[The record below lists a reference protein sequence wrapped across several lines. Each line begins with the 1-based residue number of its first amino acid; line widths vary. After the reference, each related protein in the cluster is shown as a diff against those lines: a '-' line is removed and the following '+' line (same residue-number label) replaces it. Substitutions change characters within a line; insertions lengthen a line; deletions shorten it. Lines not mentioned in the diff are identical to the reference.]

1 MKEQI
6 VERDISR
13 EMEKSYIDYS
23 MSVIVSRALPDVRD
37 GLKPVHRRILYS
49 MFEQKYTHDKTF
61 KKSARIVGDVIGKYH
76 PHGDSAI
83 YNAMVRLA
91 QEFSTRY
98 MLVEGQGNFGSIDG
112 DGAAAMRYT
121 EARLSPIADELLRD
135 LDKETVDFYP
145 NYDESLM
152 QPWVLPSR
160 FPNLLVNGS
169 TGIAVGMT
177 TSIPPHN
184 LREVIDGTIY
194 TIDNPDCVTEDL
206 MEIITGPDFPTG
218 ATILGRESMRRAYRT
233 GHGRV
238 RIRSKAFIEDHGK
251 GRFRIVVT
259 EIPYMVNKTKL
270 LEGIADLV
278 RTKRIDGITEM
289 RDESNRHGIRIV
301 LEIRR
306 DANANVILNQL
317 YKNSNLESTF
327 SMIFIALQEGMPKV
341 FTLKGMIEQY
351 ILHQK
356 DVETRRIQF
365 DLRKAKDRA
374 HILEGLLKA
383 LENIDEIIRIIRA
396 AYDDAREKLMET
408 FDFTEIQA
416 NSILSMQ
423 LRRLQGLEY
432 EKIDQELLG
441 LQKDIAYYLEILG
454 DENLLM
460 DIIKDNLR
468 EIKEKYG
475 DERRTDIEHS
485 YEELEDEDLIEE
497 REMVITLTQRGYV
510 KRVAQ
515 DVYQSQN
522 RGGKGIIG
530 LTTRDEDVI
539 YDIFTTSTHSDLLY
553 FTNFGK
559 LYRLKAYRI
568 PESSR
573 QSRGTPIINL
583 LQLDEGEMV
592 TSIIPIN
599 TMDERRLII
608 ATKQGV
614 INKMLLKDIESNR
627 QGGIKVVRLD
637 EGDEVINVRI
647 LDEDA
652 DIFVAT
658 KMGKAIRFPS
668 SEMRVL
674 NRNTRGV
681 RSIQLQEGDEVVTA
695 DVVKENQ
702 GDILS
707 ITSRGYG
714 KRTELDH
721 YRSQGRSGK
730 GMINYKITD
739 KTGYV
744 VASTLVKEEDE
755 IFLISSVGSM
765 IRIRVMDISKMGR
778 NTSGVSLMRFEE
790 DVEVVAFAKA
800 MEDIE
805 AVDRTEEIMDIEGFE
820 EEENGSED

>member
-6 VERDISR
+6 IERDISR

-49 MFEQKYTHDKTF
+49 MYEQKYTHDKPF

-91 QEFSTRY
+91 QDFSTRY

-194 TIDNPDCVTEDL
+194 TIDHPQCAVEDL
-206 MEIITGPDFPTG
+206 MEIIKGPDFPTG
-218 ATILGRESMRRAYRT
+218 ATIMGRESMRRAYRT

-238 RIRSKAFIEDHGK
+238 RIRSKATIEEHGK
-251 GRFRIVVT
+251 NRFRIVIT

-278 RTKRIDGITEM
+278 RLKRIDGITEM
-289 RDESNRHGIRIV
+289 RDESNRHGIRII

-306 DANANVILNQL
+306 DANANIILNQL
-317 YKNSNLESTF
+317 YKNSALESVF
-327 SMIFIALQEGMPKV
+327 SMIFIALEGGMPKV
-341 FTLKGMIEQY
+341 FTLKGMIEKY

-356 DVETRRIQF
+356 EVETRRIQF
-365 DLRKAKDRA
+365 DLKKARERA

-383 LENIDEIIRIIRA
+383 LENIDEVIRIIRS
-396 AYDDAREKLMET
+396 AYDDAREKLMEA
-408 FDFTEIQA
+408 FAFTEIQA
-416 NSILSMQ
+416 NNILSMQ

-432 EKIDQELLG
+432 EKIDEELRG
-441 LQKDIAYYLEILG
+441 LQRDIAYYLEVLG
-454 DENLLM
+454 DERLLM
-460 DIIKDNLR
+460 AIIKESLEN
-468 EIKEKYG
+468 IKARYG
-475 DERRTDIEHS
+475 DERRTRIEQS

-515 DVYQSQN
+515 DIYQSQN
-522 RGGKGIIG
+522 RGGKGVIG

-583 LQLDEGEMV
+583 LQLDEGEKV
-592 TSIIPIN
+592 TSIIPVN
-599 TMDERRLII
+599 AMDERRLVL

-614 INKMLLKDIESNR
+614 INKMLLKDLESNR
-627 QGGIKVVRLD
+627 QGGIKVIRLD
-637 EGDEVINVRI
+637 EEDEVIHVRI

-658 KMGKAIRFPS
+658 KKGKAIRFPS

-674 NRNTRGV
+674 SRNTRGV
-681 RSIQLQEGDEVVTA
+681 KSIQLQKGDEVVTA
-695 DVVKENQ
+695 DVVREHE
-702 GDILS
+702 GDILT
-707 ITSRGYG
+707 ITSKGYG
-714 KRTELDH
+714 KRTELDQ

-730 GMINYKITD
+730 GIINYKLTD
-739 KTGYV
+739 KTGQV
-744 VASTLVKEEDE
+744 VAATLVKDEDE
-755 IFLISSVGSM
+755 VFLISSQGSM
-765 IRIRVMDISKMGR
+765 IRIRVSDISKMGR
-778 NTSGVSLMRFEE
+778 NTSGVSLMRCED

-800 MEDIE
+800 MES
-805 AVDRTEEIMDIEGFE
+805 E
-820 EEENGSED
+820 EEENGREN

>member
-1 MKEQI
+1 
-6 VERDISR
+6 
-13 EMEKSYIDYS
+13 MEKSYIDYS

>member
-1 MKEQI
+1 MNTNI

-49 MFEQKYTHDKTF
+49 MYEQKYSHDKPF

-91 QEFSTRY
+91 QDFSTRY
-98 MLVEGQGNFGSIDG
+98 LLVEGQGNFGSIDG

-121 EARLSPIADELLRD
+121 EARLSAISDELLRD

-184 LREVIDGTIY
+184 LVEIIDGTVHL
-194 TIDNPDCVTEDL
+194 IDNPEAGIEDL
-206 MEIITGPDFPTG
+206 LEIIKGPDFPTG
-218 ATILGRESMRRAYRT
+218 ATIMGRESMKRAYRT

-238 RIRSKAFIEDHGK
+238 RIRSKATIEEYKK
-251 GRFRIVVT
+251 GRYRIVVS

-289 RDESNRHGIRIV
+289 RDESSRHGIRII

-306 DANANVILNQL
+306 DANANIILNQL
-317 YKNSNLESTF
+317 YKNSTLESVF
-327 SMIFIALQEGMPKV
+327 SMIFIALDGGMPRV
-341 FTLKGMIEQY
+341 FNLKEMIVKY
-351 ILHQK
+351 IDHQK
-356 DVETRRIQF
+356 EVETRRVEF
-365 DLRKAKDRA
+365 DLRKARDRA
-374 HILEGLLKA
+374 HILEGLLIA
-383 LENIDEIIRIIRA
+383 LQNIDEIIKIIRSS
-396 AYDDAREKLMET
+396 YDNARERLMER
-408 FDFTEIQA
+408 FEFTEIQA

-432 EKIDQELLG
+432 EKIDIEYQALK
-441 LQKDIAYYLEILG
+441 KDIAYYLEVLA
-454 DENLLM
+454 DEGLLM
-460 DIIKDNLR
+460 GLIKDSL
-468 EIKEKYG
+468 EAIKEKYG
-475 DERRTDIEHS
+475 DERRTSIEHS

-515 DVYQSQN
+515 DVYQSQH
-522 RGGKGIIG
+522 RGGRGVIG
-530 LTTRDEDVI
+530 LTTRDEDII

-553 FTNFGK
+553 FTNLGK
-559 LYRLKAYRI
+559 LFRLKAYRI

-583 LQLDEGEMV
+583 LQLEEGEKV
-592 TSIIPIN
+592 TSIIPVN
-599 TMDERRLII
+599 SMDERRLVL
-608 ATKQGV
+608 ATKKGV
-614 INKMLLKDIESNR
+614 INKMLLQDIESNR
-627 QGGIKVVRLD
+627 QSGIKVIRLD
-637 EGDEVINVRI
+637 EGDEVIHVRI
-647 LDEDA
+647 LEEENDVF
-652 DIFVAT
+652 IAT
-658 KMGKAIRFPS
+658 KLGKAIRFPS
-668 SEMRVL
+668 SDMRVL
-674 NRNTRGV
+674 SRNTRGV
-681 RSIQLQEGDEVVTA
+681 KSIELAQEDEVVSV
-695 DVVKENQ
+695 DVLDDDRA
-702 GDILS
+702 DILT
-707 ITSRGYG
+707 ITTQGYG
-714 KRTELDH
+714 KRTTLDN
-721 YRSQGRSGK
+721 YRSQGRGGK
-730 GMINYKITD
+730 GIINYKLTG
-739 KTGYV
+739 KTGRV
-744 VASTLVKEEDE
+744 VSASLVREDDE
-755 IFLISSVGSM
+755 IFLISSQGSM
-765 IRIRVMDISKMGR
+765 IRIRVEDISVMGR

-800 MEDIE
+800 VDI
-805 AVDRTEEIMDIEGFE
+805 E
-820 EEENGSED
+820 EEENGSEN

>member
-1 MKEQI
+1 MNKNI
-6 VERDISR
+6 IERDISR

-49 MFEQKYTHDKTF
+49 MYEQKYTHDKSF
-61 KKSARIVGDVIGKYH
+61 KKSARIVGDVMGKYH

-91 QEFSTRY
+91 QDFSTRY

-121 EARLSPIADELLRD
+121 EARLSAISDELLRD

-145 NYDESLM
+145 NYDESLV
-152 QPWVLPSR
+152 QPWVLPAR

-184 LREVIDGTIY
+184 LGEVIDATVH
-194 TIDNPDCVTEDL
+194 TIDNPDCYVEDL
-206 MEIITGPDFPTG
+206 LEIIEGPDFPTG
-218 ATILGRESMRRAYRT
+218 ATIMGKESMKNAYRT

-238 RIRSKAFIEDHGK
+238 RIRSKAGIEEFGNN
-251 GRFRIVVT
+251 RYRIVVT

-270 LEGIADLV
+270 LESIADLV
-278 RTKRIDGITEM
+278 KSKKIDGITEM
-289 RDESNRHGIRIV
+289 RDESSRHGIRII

-306 DANANVILNQL
+306 DANPNIILNQL
-317 YKNSNLESTF
+317 YKNSTLESVF
-327 SMIFIALQEGMPKV
+327 SMIFIALDGGMPKV
-341 FTLKGMIEQY
+341 FNLKEMIEKY

-356 DVETRRIQF
+356 DVETRRIEF
-365 DLRKAKDRA
+365 DLRKARDRA
-374 HILEGLLKA
+374 HILEGLLIA
-383 LENIDEIIRIIRA
+383 LQNIDEIIKIIRSS
-396 AYDDAREKLMET
+396 YDNAREKLMER
-408 FDFTEIQA
+408 FEFTEIQA
-416 NSILSMQ
+416 NNILSMQ

-432 EKIDQELLG
+432 EKINDEYQG
-441 LQKDIAYYLEILG
+441 LKKNIAYYLEVLG
-454 DENLLM
+454 NEDLLM
-460 DIIKDNLR
+460 GIIKDSLI
-468 EIKEKYG
+468 EIKNKYS
-475 DERRTDIEHS
+475 DERRTTIEHS

-530 LTTRDEDVI
+530 LTTRDEDII
-539 YDIFTTSTHSDLLY
+539 YDIFTTSTHSDLMY
-553 FTNFGK
+553 FTNLGR

-583 LQLDEGEMV
+583 LQLDKGEKV
-592 TSIIPIN
+592 TSIIPVGE
-599 TMDERRLII
+599 MDERRLVL
-608 ATKQGV
+608 ATKKGV
-614 INKMLLKDIESNR
+614 INKMLLSDLESNR
-627 QGGIKVVRLD
+627 QGGIKVIRLD
-637 EGDEVINVRI
+637 EGDEVIHVKI
-647 LDEDA
+647 IEDDS

-658 KMGKAIRFPS
+658 RKGKAIRFPS

-674 NRNTRGV
+674 SRNTRGV
-681 RSIQLQEGDEVVTA
+681 KSIELQEDDEVVSV
-695 DVVKENQ
+695 DVVADNQ
-702 GDILS
+702 GDVLT
-707 ITSRGYG
+707 ITSKGFG
-714 KRTELDH
+714 KLTDIKN
-721 YRSQGRSGK
+721 YRSQGRGGK
-730 GMINYKITD
+730 GMINYRLTE
-739 KTGYV
+739 KTGDV
-744 VASTLVKEEDE
+744 VASTLASSDDE
-755 IFLISSVGSM
+755 IFLISSVGTM
-765 IRIRVMDISKMGR
+765 IRIRVSDISKMGR
-778 NTSGVSLMRFEE
+778 NTSGVSIMRFEE

-800 MEDIE
+800 VDIE
-805 AVDRTEEIMDIEGFE
+805 EDEED
-820 EEENGSED
+820 GSKD

>member
-1 MKEQI
+1 MQ
-6 VERDISR
+6 
-13 EMEKSYIDYS
+13 KSYIDYS

-49 MFEQKYTHDKTF
+49 MYEQKYTHDKSF

-98 MLVEGQGNFGSIDG
+98 LLVEGQGNFGSIDG

-184 LREVIDGTIY
+184 LREIIDGTIY
-194 TIDNPDCVTEDL
+194 AIDHPECDTEDL
-206 MEIITGPDFPTG
+206 MEIIKGPDFPTG
-218 ATILGRESMRRAYRT
+218 ATIMGKESIRQAYRT
-233 GHGRV
+233 GRSRV
-238 RIRSKAFIEDHGK
+238 RIRSKASVEEFGK
-251 GRFRIVVT
+251 GRSRIVIT

-270 LEGIADLV
+270 LESIADLV

-289 RDESNRHGIRIV
+289 RDESSRKGIRIV
-301 LEIRR
+301 LEVRR

-317 YKNSNLESTF
+317 YKNSTLESVF
-327 SMIFIALQEGMPKV
+327 SMIFIALQDKMPKV
-341 FTLKGMIEQY
+341 FTLKGLIEQY

-356 DVETRRIQF
+356 DVETRRIKY
-365 DLRKAKDRA
+365 DLKKARDRA

-383 LENIDEIIRIIRA
+383 LENIDEIIRIIRSS
-396 AYDDAREKLMET
+396 YDDAREKLIES

-432 EKIDQELLG
+432 KKIEDELTG
-441 LQKDIAYYLEILG
+441 LQKDIAYYLSILG
-454 DENLLM
+454 DESLLM
-460 DIIKDNLR
+460 DIIKESLED
-468 EIKEKYG
+468 IKERYG
-475 DERRTDIEHS
+475 DERRTSIEHS

-497 REMVITLTQRGYV
+497 RKMVITLTQRGYV

-522 RGGKGIIG
+522 RGGRGIIG

-553 FTNFGK
+553 FTNLGK
-559 LYRLKAYRI
+559 LFRLKAYRI

-583 LQLDEGEMV
+583 LQLDEGEKV
-592 TSIIPIN
+592 TSIIPVN
-599 TMDERRLII
+599 EMDDRRIVL
-608 ATKQGV
+608 ATKEGV
-614 INKMLLKDIESNR
+614 INKMLLENIESNR
-627 QGGIKVVRLD
+627 QGGIKVIRLD
-637 EGDEVINVRI
+637 EGDEVIHVRI
-647 LDEDA
+647 LDEDS
-652 DIFVAT
+652 DVFVAT
-658 KMGKAIRFPS
+658 KLGKSIRFPS
-668 SEMRVL
+668 SEMRIL

-681 RSIQLQEGDEVVTA
+681 KSIQLEKEDEVVSTEI
-695 DVVKENQ
+695 VNEKE
-702 GDILS
+702 GDILT
-707 ITSRGYG
+707 ITSKGYG
-714 KRTELDH
+714 KRTELTN
-721 YRSQGRSGK
+721 YRSQGRGGK
-730 GMINYKITD
+730 GMINYKLSD
-739 KTGYV
+739 KTGHV
-744 VASTLVKEEDE
+744 VGVSMVTEEDE
-755 IFLISSVGSM
+755 LFLINSQGSM
-765 IRIRVMDISKMGR
+765 IRIRAMDVSKMGR
-778 NTSGVSLMRFEE
+778 NTSGVSLMRFEDE
-790 DVEVVAFAKA
+790 VEVVGFAKA
-800 MEDIE
+800 RE
-805 AVDRTEEIMDIEGFE
+805 TE
-820 EEENGSED
+820 EEEDGSED

>member
-1 MKEQI
+1 MNTNIIEK
-6 VERDISR
+6 DISR

-49 MFEQKYTHDKTF
+49 MYEQKYSHDKPF

-91 QEFSTRY
+91 QDFSTRY
-98 MLVEGQGNFGSIDG
+98 LLVEGQGNFGSIDG

-121 EARLSPIADELLRD
+121 EARLSAISDELLRD

-184 LREVIDGTIY
+184 LEEVIDGTIHL
-194 TIDNPDCVTEDL
+194 IDNPQSPIEEL
-206 MEIITGPDFPTG
+206 MDIIKGPDFPTG
-218 ATILGRESMRRAYRT
+218 ATIMGRESMRRAYRT

-238 RIRSKAFIEDHGK
+238 RIRSKATIEEYKK
-251 GRFRIVVT
+251 GRHRIVVT

-278 RTKRIDGITEM
+278 RTRRIDGITEM
-289 RDESNRHGIRIV
+289 RDESSRHGIRII

-306 DANANVILNQL
+306 DANANIILNQL
-317 YKNSNLESTF
+317 YKNSALESVF
-327 SMIFIALQEGMPKV
+327 SMIFIALDEGMPRV
-341 FTLKGMIEQY
+341 FNLKEMIEKY
-351 ILHQK
+351 IAHQR
-356 DVETRRIQF
+356 DVETRRVNY
-365 DLRKAKDRA
+365 DLKKARDRA
-374 HILEGLLKA
+374 HILEGLLVA
-383 LENIDEIIRIIRA
+383 LQNIDEIIKIIRSS
-396 AYDDAREKLMET
+396 YDDAREKLMER
-408 FDFTEIQA
+408 FEFSEIQA

-432 EKIDQELLG
+432 EKIQGEYDS
-441 LQKDIAYYLEILG
+441 LQRDIAYYLEVLS
-454 DENLLM
+454 DDSLLM
-460 DIIKDNLR
+460 GIIKESLED
-468 EIKEKYG
+468 IKNRYG
-475 DERRTDIEHS
+475 DKRRTDIEHS

-522 RGGKGIIG
+522 RGGRGVIG
-530 LTTRDEDVI
+530 LTTRDEDII

-559 LYRLKAYRI
+559 LFRLKAYRI

-583 LQLDEGEMV
+583 LQLEEGEKV
-592 TSIIPIN
+592 TSIIPVGE
-599 TMDERRLII
+599 MDERRIVL
-608 ATKQGV
+608 ATKKGV
-614 INKMLLKDIESNR
+614 INKMLLKDLESNR
-627 QGGIKVVRLD
+627 QSGIKVIRLD
-637 EGDEVINVRI
+637 DEDEVIHVRI
-647 LDEDA
+647 LDDEA

-658 KMGKAIRFPS
+658 RQGKAIRFPS
-668 SEMRVL
+668 SDMRVL
-674 NRNTRGV
+674 SRNTRGV
-681 RSIQLQEGDEVVTA
+681 KSIDLAEGDEVVSA
-695 DVVKENQ
+695 DVLDDKS
-702 GDILS
+702 GDILT

-714 KRTELDH
+714 KRTSLDN

-730 GMINYKITD
+730 GIINYKLNE
-739 KTGYV
+739 KTGEV
-744 VASTLVKEEDE
+744 VAASLVKDEDE
-755 IFLISSVGSM
+755 IFLISSQGSM
-765 IRIRVMDISKMGR
+765 IRIRVKDITTMGR
-778 NTSGVSLMRFEE
+778 NTSGVSIMRFEE
-790 DVEVVAFAKA
+790 DVEVAALAKA
-800 MEDIE
+800 VDI
-805 AVDRTEEIMDIEGFE
+805 E
-820 EEENGSED
+820 EEEDGSED